1 MTMSR
6 TTAAGTLIWLAL
18 ASLSCSCSDPSTT
31 GVSNCFTGLTASSGG
46 QSVELASCA
55 GMVGVTPFP
64 QLTVHP
70 GDAITI
76 DSHGTSM
83 FSAAASDD
91 PSVIAITSN
100 KESVTK
106 LKARRPGTAVVA
118 LRTTVSC
125 LEPQTDGFCPALTIT
140 VDRG

>member
-1 MTMSR
+1 MWR
-6 TTAAGTLIWLAL
+6 TSGAGTLIWLAL

-31 GVSNCFTGLTASSGG
+31 GASNCFTGLTASSGG

-55 GMVGVTPFP
+55 GLVGITPFP

-83 FSAAASDD
+83 FSAAVSND
-91 PSVIAITSN
+91 PSVVVMTNN
-100 KESVTK
+100 KDSVAK
-106 LKARRPGTAVVA
+106 LKAARPGTAVVA

-125 LEPQTDGFCPALTIT
+125 LEAQTAGFCPALTLT

>member
-1 MTMSR
+1 MWR
-6 TTAAGTLIWLAL
+6 TSGAGTLIWLAL

-31 GVSNCFTGLTASSGG
+31 GASNCFTGLTASSGG

-55 GMVGVTPFP
+55 GLVGITPFP

-83 FSAAASDD
+83 FSAAVSND
-91 PSVIAITSN
+91 PSVVVMSN
-100 KESVTK
+100 KDSVAK
-106 LKARRPGTAVVA
+106 LKAARPGTAVVA

-125 LEPQTDGFCPALTIT
+125 LEAQTDGFCPALTIT